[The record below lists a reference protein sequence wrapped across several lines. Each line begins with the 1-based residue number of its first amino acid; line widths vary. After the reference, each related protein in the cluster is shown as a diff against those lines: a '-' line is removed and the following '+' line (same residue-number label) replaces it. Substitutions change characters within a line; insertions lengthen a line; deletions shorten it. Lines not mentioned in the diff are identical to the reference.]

1 MDNHDL
7 TVHIVETVVKE
18 LDAMPMQNRKRWW
31 AEQDLDEG
39 FIMLW
44 DELRNPILNI
54 LENERPEHNQHMGAM
69 RLARPDIPRPR

>member
-31 AEQDLDEG
+31 AEQDLEEG

-54 LENERPEHNQHMGAM
+54 LERERPEHDREN
-69 RLARPDIPRPR
+69 RNETD